1 MELGLRGKVAIVTGG
16 SRGIGK
22 ATVLDFAREGCKVAF
37 SARSADMLQA
47 TGQEVAA
54 LGAEAL
60 PVQADM
66 TQTEDIERLVQQT
79 ITTFGGVDILV
90 NNVGGSR
97 GGLTWD
103 TTDEEWAE
111 VFYLNLFA
119 AVRTSRLVIPEMRK
133 RGGGRMINISSI
145 YGREAGGPMTYNAV
159 KASMISWSKSL
170 AKQLAKDSILVNVV
184 APGSILFPGGSWER
198 RQRENP
204 QFIEN
209 FVRTD
214 MPLGRFGCPEE
225 VSAMVVF
232 LASER
237 ASLMTGA
244 CVNVDG
250 CQSRSNI

>member
-1 MELGLRGKVAIVTGG
+1 MELGLRDKVAIVTGG

-22 ATVLDFAREGCKVAF
+22 ATVLDLAREGCKVAF
-37 SARSADMLQA
+37 SARGADMLEA
-47 TGQEVAA
+47 TSREVAA
-54 LGAEAL
+54 LGVEAL

-66 TQTEDIERLVQQT
+66 TQTEDIERLVRQT

-119 AVRTSRLVIPEMRK
+119 DVRASRLVIPEMRK
-133 RGGGRMINISSI
+133 RGSGRIINISSI

-170 AKQLAKDSILVNVV
+170 ARQLAKDSILVNVV

-214 MPLGRFGCPEE
+214 MPLGRFGCPEG

>member
-1 MELGLRGKVAIVTGG
+1 MELGLRGKIAIVTGG
-16 SRGIGK
+16 SRGIGQ

-37 SARSADMLQA
+37 SARGVDMLQA
-47 TGQEVAA
+47 TAQEVAA

-66 TQTEDIERLVQQT
+66 THTEDIERLVKQT

-119 AVRTSRLVIPEMRK
+119 AVRAARLVIPEMRK
-133 RGGGRMINISSI
+133 RGGGRIINISSI

-225 VSAMVVF
+225 VAAMVVF

>member
-22 ATVLDFAREGCKVAF
+22 ATVCDFAKEGCMVAF
-37 SARSADMLQA
+37 SARGEEALRA
-47 TGQEVAA
+47 TAQEVKA
-54 LGAEAL
+54 LGAEVL
-60 PVQADM
+60 PVAADM
-66 TQTEDIERLVQQT
+66 TRTEDIERLVKET
-79 ITTFGGVDILV
+79 VATFGGVDILV

-103 TTDEEWAE
+103 TPDEDWAE

-119 AVRTSRLVIPEMRK
+119 AVRTSRLAIPEMRQ
-133 RGGGRMINISSI
+133 RGSGRIINITSI
-145 YGREAGGPMTYNAV
+145 YGRESGGAMTYNAV
-159 KASMISWSKSL
+159 KASMNSWSKSL
-170 AKQLAKDSILVNVV
+170 ARQLAKDNILVNVV
-184 APGSILFPGGSWER
+184 APGSILFPGGVWER
-198 RQRENP
+198 RQKENP

-214 MPLGRFGCPEE
+214 MPLGRFGRPEE
-225 VSAMVVF
+225 VAAMVVF

-237 ASLMTGA
+237 ATLMTGA
-244 CVNVDG
+244 CINVDG

>member
-1 MELGLRGKVAIVTGG
+1 MDLGLRGKVAIVTGG

-22 ATVLDFAREGCKVAF
+22 ATVLELAGEGCKVAF
-37 SARSADMLQA
+37 SARGQETLQA
-47 TGQEVAA
+47 TAQEVTQ
-54 LGAEAL
+54 LGTEAL
-60 PVQADM
+60 PIPADM
-66 TQTEDIERLVQQT
+66 TKIEDIERLVLET
-79 ITTFGGVDILV
+79 VNTFGGIDILV

-111 VFYLNLFA
+111 VLYLNLFA
-119 AVRTSRLVIPEMRK
+119 AVRVSRLVIPEMRK
-133 RGGGRMINISSI
+133 RGGGRIINISSI

-159 KASMISWSKSL
+159 KASMNGWSKSI
-170 AKQLAKDSILVNVV
+170 AKQLAKDNILVNVV

-198 RQRENP
+198 RQKENP
-204 QFIEN
+204 QFIDN
-209 FVRTD
+209 FVRTE
-214 MPLGRFGCPEE
+214 MPLGRFGRPEE

-244 CVNVDG
+244 CINVDG

>member
-1 MELGLRGKVAIVTGG
+1 MELGLHGKVALVTGG

-22 ATVLDFAREGCKVAF
+22 ATVLDLAAEGCKVAF
-37 SARSADMLQA
+37 SARGMEALRA
-47 TGQEVAA
+47 TATAVTN
-54 LGAEAL
+54 LGAEGL

-66 TQTEDIERLVQQT
+66 TKMEDIERLVYET
-79 ITTFGGVDILV
+79 VTTFGGVDVLV

-97 GGLTWD
+97 GGQTWD

-111 VFYLNLFA
+111 VLYLNLFA
-119 AVRTSRLVIPEMRK
+119 AVRVSRLAIPTMRK
-133 RGGGRMINISSI
+133 RGGGRIINISSI

-170 AKQLAKDSILVNVV
+170 AKQLAKDGILVNVV

-198 RQRENP
+198 RQQENP
-204 QFIEN
+204 QYIDN
-209 FVRTD
+209 FVRTE
-214 MPLGRFGCPEE
+214 MPLGRFGRPEE